1 VTGLVEI
8 RTEPGGARVTVDNIV
23 MGTTPMTASDLA
35 PGPHTVKVEGN
46 NATVTQTVT
55 IEAGVTS
62 SLVVPLA
69 AAPTAPATGW
79 ISVKAPFAMELFEQ
93 GRMLG
98 NSSTERLVLPPGKH
112 EIEIANDAI
121 GFRETRTVQVAPGK
135 LAVIGITLPNGT
147 LSVNASPWAAVDV
160 DGENVGDTPIGNL
173 SLSIGPHEIVF
184 RNPQLGEQ
192 RRVVMVTERTPVRLS
207 IDMTKR

>member
-1 VTGLVEI
+1 
-8 RTEPGGARVTVDNIV
+8 
-23 MGTTPMTASDLA
+23 
-35 PGPHTVKVEGN
+35 
-46 NATVTQTVT
+46 VT

-62 SLVVPLA
+62 SLVIPLA
-69 AAPTAPATGW
+69 AAQTGPAPGW

-93 GRMLG
+93 GRLVG
-98 NSSTERLVLPPGKH
+98 NSSTERIVLPPGKH

-121 GFRETRTVQVAPGK
+121 GYRETRTVQVTPGK
-135 LAVIGITLPNGT
+135 LAVIGITLPNGS
-147 LSVNASPWAAVDV
+147 LSVNAAPWATVEV

-184 RNPQLGEQ
+184 KNPQLGEH
-192 RRVVMVTERTPVRLS
+192 RRVVMITERTPVRLS